1 MGVFVI
7 SETAIDDSF
16 PLGSFKCPTF
26 STFPFRRDHDKLCWG
41 TAYCLR
47 KGIPTKYSRNNVE
60 GIYIELN
67 LRRKSWLLCYTYNT
81 NVNITEKHP
90 DVLERSLD
98 MYFAK
103 YKNLMIICDLNADV
117 KSELYETFL

>member
-1 MGVFVI
+1 M
-7 SETAIDDSF
+7 
-16 PLGSFKCPTF
+16 
-26 STFPFRRDHDKLCWG
+26 
-41 TAYCLR
+41 
-47 KGIPTKYSRNNVE
+47 PTKYSRNNVE

-98 MYFAK
+98 LYFAK
-103 YKNLMIICDLNADV
+103 YINLMIICGPNADV

>member
-26 STFPFRRDHDKLCWG
+26 STPFRRDHDKLCWE

-67 LRRKSWLLCYTYNT
+67 LLVKSWLWCYTYST
-81 NVNITEKHP
+81 NVNIIEKHT

-98 MYFAK
+98 MHFGK
-103 YKNLMIICDLNADV
+103 YKNLMIICDPNADV